1 MEIRDGVLGKLIH
14 SRLVYRRGCTFW
26 QRFVWLLIGT
36 GPLLLA
42 LEVIGSGAWRTPA
55 VLPVFLLFSIPG
67 TLLFV
72 LMGTALEYWISRISR

>member
-1 MEIRDGVLGKLIH
+1 MEMQGGVLGKLIH

-36 GPLLLA
+36 GPLLLV
-42 LEVIGSGAWRTPA
+42 LEVIGPGVWRTPV

-72 LMGTALEYWISRISR
+72 LMGTTLEHWISRINR